1 MYMLSVSLRHM
12 CAYIVRNKHL
22 YSAHVWNDW
31 TSYQFPHVSVYA
43 TTAGSPYIYRNYM
56 VCTVGMG
63 GNDMP
68 VDRAR
73 VLNQCQVCAYCINF
87 SIHPRRLFLSSKCS
101 SMVVLN
107 DGTGFKAI
115 KSQNGEK
122 KASVSCHLPRN
133 SSDIGT
139 VLIGT
144 F

>member
-1 MYMLSVSLRHM
+1 MI
-12 CAYIVRNKHL
+12 C
-22 YSAHVWNDW
+22 
-31 TSYQFPHVSVYA
+31 
-43 TTAGSPYIYRNYM
+43 
-56 VCTVGMG
+56 
-63 GNDMP
+63 
-68 VDRAR
+68 VDRAC

-87 SIHPRRLFLSSKCS
+87 SVHPRRLFLSSKCS

-107 DGTGFKAI
+107 DGTAFKGI

-133 SSDIGT
+133 SSDIGM

>member
-1 MYMLSVSLRHM
+1 MI
-12 CAYIVRNKHL
+12 C
-22 YSAHVWNDW
+22 
-31 TSYQFPHVSVYA
+31 
-43 TTAGSPYIYRNYM
+43 
-56 VCTVGMG
+56 
-63 GNDMP
+63 

-73 VLNQCQVCAYCINF
+73 VLNQCQVCAYF
-87 SIHPRRLFLSSKCS
+87 SVHPRRLFLSSKCS

-133 SSDIGT
+133 SSDIGM

-144 F
+144 FSNK

>member
-1 MYMLSVSLRHM
+1 MI
-12 CAYIVRNKHL
+12 C
-22 YSAHVWNDW
+22 
-31 TSYQFPHVSVYA
+31 
-43 TTAGSPYIYRNYM
+43 
-56 VCTVGMG
+56 
-63 GNDMP
+63 

-87 SIHPRRLFLSSKCS
+87 SVHPRRLFLSSKCS

-122 KASVSCHLPRN
+122 KASVSRHLPRN
-133 SSDIGT
+133 SSDIGM

-144 F
+144 FQ

>member
-1 MYMLSVSLRHM
+1 M
-12 CAYIVRNKHL
+12 
-22 YSAHVWNDW
+22 
-31 TSYQFPHVSVYA
+31 
-43 TTAGSPYIYRNYM
+43 
-56 VCTVGMG
+56 
-63 GNDMP
+63 
-68 VDRAR
+68 
-73 VLNQCQVCAYCINF
+73 
-87 SIHPRRLFLSSKCS
+87 SSKCS

-133 SSDIGT
+133 SSDIGM

>member
-1 MYMLSVSLRHM
+1 MFQGCYLIDTPSRTQNITVTTNYL
-12 CAYIVRNKHL
+12 YNDL
-22 YSAHVWNDW
+22 YSVRYNC
-31 TSYQFPHVSVYA
+31 
-43 TTAGSPYIYRNYM
+43 M
-56 VCTVGMG
+56 VCTVGMQVWEVIIC
-63 GNDMP
+63 

-87 SIHPRRLFLSSKCS
+87 SVHPRRLFLSSKCS

-133 SSDIGT
+133 SSDIDM
-139 VLIGT
+139 IDR
-144 F
+144 